1 MSDVFNSVELAR
13 YQRHFSLAGFG
24 PGAQER
30 LRRAT
35 VFVVGAGGL
44 GSPALLYLAAA
55 GVGRILVIDSDR
67 VEASNLQRQVLFTE
81 EDIGEFKAAAAAR
94 RLAAL
99 NSCIVVEPRV
109 GRFVRANAL
118 NLVGASDLVID
129 GSDNF
134 GTRYLVNDACVLADK
149 PFVYGAVQGF
159 TGQLSVFNWKNGPTY
174 RCLFPEPPPPGS
186 VPNCAEA
193 GVLGVLP
200 GLIGTAQACEAIKL
214 LTGIGEPLSGRL
226 LLLDALSMT
235 TQTVALAADPR
246 SRDIVQ
252 LPPDGYGEVCQ
263 TPANGIDQIGS
274 AELRALAPVP
284 QLIDVRESWE
294 RRMGAIQPSVHIP
307 LGLLEHGEAA
317 GALGGLDPKAL
328 TVVYCAVGARS
339 LRGAQ
344 LLRDQYGFQHP
355 VNLRD
360 GYSEWRRLADAAGQQ
375 AAARPAL

>member
-1 MSDVFNSVELAR
+1 
-13 YQRHFSLAGFG
+13 
-24 PGAQER
+24 
-30 LRRAT
+30 
-35 VFVVGAGGL
+35 
-44 GSPALLYLAAA
+44 
-55 GVGRILVIDSDR
+55 
-67 VEASNLQRQVLFTE
+67 
-81 EDIGEFKAAAAAR
+81 
-94 RLAAL
+94 
-99 NSCIVVEPRV
+99 
-109 GRFVRANAL
+109 
-118 NLVGASDLVID
+118 
-129 GSDNF
+129 
-134 GTRYLVNDACVLADK
+134 VNDACVLADK